1 MVPVDNKLQNQQ
13 LPPEN
18 SFSIIDES
26 PSQEQ
31 IRAMRNLSLKNQQS
45 SLTNN
50 KNKIKANK
58 IPQNI
63 LPQSRKG
70 FKLKRKTKEQ
80 VSAMRS
86 FFIKTKDGK
95 WHKDEVETLAQKI
108 KLDFKSVNK
117 WLWDKKNKIELANM
131 EK

>member
-1 MVPVDNKLQNQQ
+1 
-13 LPPEN
+13 
-18 SFSIIDES
+18 
-26 PSQEQ
+26 
-31 IRAMRNLSLKNQQS
+31 
-45 SLTNN
+45 
-50 KNKIKANK
+50 
-58 IPQNI
+58 
-63 LPQSRKG
+63 
-70 FKLKRKTKEQ
+70 
-80 VSAMRS
+80 MRS